1 MPRFSETSK
10 RRLATCHQDLQ
21 TLFNQVIN
29 HFDCTI
35 LCGHRGEA
43 DQNEYYASGRSKVKW
58 PNGKH
63 NKLPSMAADVAPYPI
78 DWGDRERMH
87 MFAGFVLGLAQ
98 ALHDDGLM
106 TYRVRWGGDWDMDTE
121 VNDNGFDD
129 LVHFELVT

>member
-1 MPRFSETSK
+1 MPKFSETSK
-10 RRLATCHQDLQ
+10 QRLETCNQDLQ

-35 LCGHRGEA
+35 LCGHRGENE
-43 DQNEYYASGRSKVKW
+43 QNEYYAAGRSKVKW

-63 NKLPSMAADVAPYPI
+63 NKTPSMAVDVAPYPI
-78 DWGDRERMH
+78 DWADRERMH
-87 MFAGFVLGLAQ
+87 MFAGFVLGMAQ

-106 TYRVRWGGDWDMDTE
+106 THRVRWGGDWDMDTE

-129 LVHFELVT
+129 LVHFELVP